1 MRTNIS
7 KTLMAGAVVAVT
19 VAGSAN
25 AAVTYLTLTQAAGG
39 GALPSGITTAFTS
52 EFNYQTT
59 NNKLRMW
66 NAAGS
71 SSAPQQAADPGQFY
85 WGPFTGT
92 DLTNRPSRS
101 WEVIWNNSTKTMTTK
116 IYDTADWTGTASANL
131 SLATVDNGSYGAV
144 DAGGDFTL
152 RGVLQFASGSATSG
166 ANFYFRVNARVSS
179 TSNMMTGINLNPR
192 LTVNTGTG
200 LIKLSSVEFNGG
212 NGFVSVV
219 GAAGDYSSQV
229 NNYFEF
235 ATVPSPGA
243 VALLGAAGLV
253 GSRRRRS

>member
-1 MRTNIS
+1 MRSNLLGLGLCS
-7 KTLMAGAVVAVT
+7 AVAAVA

-39 GALPSGITTAFTS
+39 LPSTGTSTAFTS
-52 EFNYQTT
+52 EFNYQTS

-71 SSAPQQAADPGQFY
+71 SSAPQQVANPSQFY

-152 RGVLQFASGSATSG
+152 RGVLQFASGSATTG

-179 TSNMMTGINLNPR
+179 TSNVMTGINLNPR

-243 VALLGAAGLV
+243 AALVGLAGLMA
-253 GSRRRRS
+253 RRRKA